1 MHTTIYAISES
12 PVDGK
17 VLWVGTDDGNVQV
30 TRDGGKSWTN
40 VVAGAGVPKGS
51 WVSYIDAS
59 PYDAG
64 TAYVTFDRHT
74 YGEMGPLVYKA
85 IEYGAHWRPLATQ
98 EQPKGLRGYSHV
110 VREDPVSRGL
120 LYTGTEFGL
129 WISSDDGAGWAQ
141 FKGGDFPAV
150 AVRDIAIQ
158 PRDHDLV
165 LATHGRGIWILDDL
179 TPLRALTPSI
189 LQKEAAFLPTR
200 PQQQRI
206 SAQGGWAE
214 GDASWAGAN
223 APNSVMITYY
233 QRTRHLFGKLKLEVL
248 DDKGNVVDT
257 LPASKRRG
265 INRVAWSMNVK
276 PPRVPPAAQ
285 VAGSAT
291 RGPRVVPGTYTV
303 RMTKGDQTYQTKITI
318 GLDPRSPFTVAD
330 RRAQFD
336 AAMKVHAMFGD
347 MSDLVARIQAVR
359 TSGLAAAAKL
369 PEGEALRAQLA
380 ALTEKADTLR
390 KKIVATKEGGAITG
404 EERLREHMSD
414 LYGGIL
420 QYEGRP
426 AATLIAYTAALRREL
441 DDVAAEFESF
451 RAKELRDA
459 NAALKAKGLP
469 EIAVPESIPV
479 AWELSGETLDEVV
492 ASSLR

>member
-1 MHTTIYAISES
+1 
-12 PVDGK
+12 
-17 VLWVGTDDGNVQV
+17 
-30 TRDGGKSWTN
+30 
-40 VVAGAGVPKGS
+40 
-51 WVSYIDAS
+51 
-59 PYDAG
+59 
-64 TAYVTFDRHT
+64 
-74 YGEMGPLVYKA
+74 
-85 IEYGAHWRPLATQ
+85 
-98 EQPKGLRGYSHV
+98 
-110 VREDPVSRGL
+110 
-120 LYTGTEFGL
+120 
-129 WISSDDGAGWAQ
+129 
-141 FKGGDFPAV
+141 
-150 AVRDIAIQ
+150 
-158 PRDHDLV
+158 
-165 LATHGRGIWILDDL
+165 
-179 TPLRALTPSI
+179 
-189 LQKEAAFLPTR
+189 
-200 PQQQRI
+200 
-206 SAQGGWAE
+206 
-214 GDASWAGAN
+214 
-223 APNSVMITYY
+223 
-233 QRTRHLFGKLKLEVL
+233 
-248 DDKGNVVDT
+248 
-257 LPASKRRG
+257 
-265 INRVAWSMNVK
+265 
-276 PPRVPPAAQ
+276 
-285 VAGSAT
+285 
-291 RGPRVVPGTYTV
+291 
-303 RMTKGDQTYQTKITI
+303 MTKGDQTYQTKITI

-390 KKIVATKEGGAITG
+390 KEGGAITG